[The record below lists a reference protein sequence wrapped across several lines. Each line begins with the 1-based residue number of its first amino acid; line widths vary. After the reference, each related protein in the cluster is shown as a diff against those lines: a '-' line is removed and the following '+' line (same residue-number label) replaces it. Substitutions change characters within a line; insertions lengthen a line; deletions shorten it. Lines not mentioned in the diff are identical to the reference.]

1 MRGDSSSAFLLGVNY
16 PWLRYG
22 EDFGLCGAHHHGVS
36 LPANQKQLACDF
48 AAMRDCG
55 VSVVR
60 WFLFAD
66 GRAGFLSEKGI
77 PTKPDAL
84 LLKDIDAA
92 LHLAD
97 DAGLKL
103 CFALV
108 DYLWLQ
114 KKPKTAFHHPHAHVL
129 HSAAGRESFLERV
142 LLPLF
147 QEFRGHAALYAWDI
161 VNEPEW
167 AIREF
172 RPISSVRPNSFAK
185 MRLSDFRPFAHEI
198 AQAVHEFAAVPVT
211 LGSAR
216 LSWLRAWSEL
226 DLDILQA
233 HYYPSIGIRREPA
246 LVRQLHA
253 LADLDK
259 PLWLGELPA
268 QFPSSKSYSLEG
280 ALTVCRDA
288 GLSGAAVWRW
298 TTPGPEGSD
307 LEIGTVN
314 PNALQS
320 WLIRNNPS
328 GLSV

>member
-1 MRGDSSSAFLLGVNY
+1 MRRDSSSPFLLGVNY
-16 PWLRYG
+16 PWLNYG
-22 EDFGLCGAHHHGVS
+22 EDFGLCGTHHHGVS
-36 LPANQKQLACDF
+36 LPANRKQLARDF

-55 VSVVR
+55 ISVVR

-77 PTKPDAL
+77 PRRPDAL
-84 LLKDIDAA
+84 LLKDVAAA
-92 LHLAD
+92 LQLAG

-114 KKPKTAFHHPHAHVL
+114 KKPKTRFHHPHARVL

-147 QEFRGHAALYAWDI
+147 QEFRGHPALYAWDI

-172 RPISSVRPNSFAK
+172 RPISSVHPNSFAK
-185 MRLSDFRPFAHEI
+185 MQLSDFRPFAHKI
-198 AQAVHEFAAVPVT
+198 VQAVHEFAAVPVT

-216 LSWLRAWSEL
+216 LSWLRAWSEI

-253 LADLDK
+253 LLDLDK

-268 QFPSSKSYSLEG
+268 QFPPSKSYSLDE

-288 GLSGAAVWRW
+288 GLSGAAIWRW

-307 LEIGTVN
+307 LKIGTVN
-314 PNALQS
+314 PDALQS
-320 WLIRNNPS
+320 WLNTNNASGPS
-328 GLSV
+328 I